1 MEKKGIE
8 VEYMFL
14 IGGLVLVLLFVSY
27 WQQMGLSLAAKNWG
41 ELKVQTITHVK
52 NVILLMQTAPVETET
67 CVPVTGCDKIA
78 VHQGY
83 VEIWGAE
90 NEYFKEPS
98 YLSTALSTG
107 MLDIY
112 MKNEQSKTEIDKLV
126 ALKECEGTTDP
137 GNWGGC
143 GFITPCG
150 TGNSIVFICFKKQ
163 YVQVDASKIIPGE
176 VLYVEYPD
184 KSGIYR
190 NVQEANTERISQGI
204 TSNLQGTHKI
214 GLAITRQTDLSK

>member
-1 MEKKGIE
+1 

-41 ELKVQTITHVK
+41 ELKVQTSTQVK

-83 VEIWGAE
+83 VEIWGKQ

-112 MKNEQSKTEIDKLV
+112 MKDEKGKLQSLGK
-126 ALKECEGTTDP
+126 CEENSNA

-143 GFITPCG
+143 GFVTPCG
-150 TGNSIVFICFKKQ
+150 NGNSIVFICFRKQ
-163 YVQVDASKIIPGE
+163 YIEVKQNEASPDDK
-176 VLYVEYPD
+176 LYVQYPD
-184 KSGIYR
+184 NSGIYR
-190 NVQEANTERISQGI
+190 EVSEVNAERQLNSEE
-204 TSNLQGTHKI
+204 NLEGTHKV
-214 GLAITRQTDLSK
+214 GLVITRQTDLSKL

>member
-27 WQQMGLSLAAKNWG
+27 WQQMGTSLAAKNWG
-41 ELKVQTITHVK
+41 ELKVQTVTQVK

-78 VHQGY
+78 IHQGY
-83 VEIWGAE
+83 VEIWGE
-90 NEYFKEPS
+90 QKEYFKEPS
-98 YLSTALSTG
+98 YLSTELSTG

-112 MKNEQSKTEIDKLV
+112 MYDEKGKSVAMKN
-126 ALKECEGTTDP
+126 CEETADA

-143 GFITPCG
+143 GFVTPCG
-150 TGNSIVFICFKKQ
+150 SGNSILLICFKKQ
-163 YVQVDASKIIPGE
+163 YFPVDAEDEGRG
-176 VLYVEYPD
+176 VVRYAEYPEG
-184 KSGIYR
+184 SGIYR
-190 NVQEANTERISQGI
+190 KVQGLNDELKTQGL
-204 TSNLQGTHKI
+204 TDYVKGTHKAGI
-214 GLAITRQTDLSK
+214 MITRQTDISK